1 MIKKNVKISEVVGLL
16 ERLSI
21 KKYEIRSH
29 TYIKSNSAIRL
40 EKITDY
46 YKVVKKLKSK
56 SVLMQGPRSLTYHL
70 ESNYIGCL
78 FEITPDT
85 TNSKIESMINKL
97 KRENLLM
104 E

>member
-1 MIKKNVKISEVVGLL
+1 MTKKNIKISEVTGLL
-16 ERLSI
+16 EELAI
-21 KKYEIRSH
+21 KNYDVHSH

-70 ESNYIGCL
+70 ESNYRGCL

>member
-1 MIKKNVKISEVVGLL
+1 MLTTNDLNRVEEIVNRVVNKVVDRKISGL
-16 ERLSI
+16 E
-21 KKYEIRSH
+21 
-29 TYIKSNSAIRL
+29 N
-40 EKITDY
+40 
-46 YKVVKKLKSK
+46 KVVKKLKSK

-70 ESNYIGCL
+70 ESNYRGCL